1 MLGTSVARQT
11 WSRADRQG
19 LQSKAARILKGSN
32 WLVQPEFSRIIQTK
46 EKDLIGWLKT
56 SAFYGCFNTNKKKN
70 FFTHYFWPIQIIL
83 WVKSEICIYVGKLK
97 YLLRFLHTFF
107 MWQKKSWIFSWSFPS
122 DLRNWKMM
130 WRVSRAIRRHSK
142 SPKCQDPNRIWFKN
156 VFSRLLVA
164 FAMQF
169 RLQSRFAY
177 HLPGAFGPYLNFGFA
192 FFFCIHSGLNLWQ
205 FVGPETHW
213 ASSSQHVRLF
223 VYGLLLLFCV

>member
-1 MLGTSVARQT
+1 VLGTSVARQT

-32 WLVQPEFSRIIQTK
+32 WLVQPEFSRIIQCK
-46 EKDLIGWLKT
+46 QKDLIGWLKT
-56 SAFYGCFNTNKKKN
+56 SAFYGCFNTNKKKT
-70 FFTHYFWPIQIIL
+70 FLPTTFGKFKLIL
-83 WVKSEICIYVGKLK
+83 WVKSEICKLK
-97 YLLRFLHTFF
+97 YLLRFLHHFSCDK
-107 MWQKKSWIFSWSFPS
+107 KKSWIFSWSFPS
-122 DLRNWKMM
+122 DLRNWKIM

-192 FFFCIHSGLNLWQ
+192 FFFVFTLVLICGNLSDQ
-205 FVGPETHW
+205 KPTGPAA
-213 ASSSQHVRLF
+213 ASM
-223 VYGLLLLFCV
+223 CVCLWLIIIILCLA

>member
-1 MLGTSVARQT
+1 MHICRQVKISPT
-11 WSRADRQG
+11 IFAY
-19 LQSKAARILKGSN
+19 IFH
-32 WLVQPEFSRIIQTK
+32 VTK
-46 EKDLIGWLKT
+46 K
-56 SAFYGCFNTNKKKN
+56 
-70 FFTHYFWPIQIIL
+70 
-83 WVKSEICIYVGKLK
+83 
-97 YLLRFLHTFF
+97 
-107 MWQKKSWIFSWSFPS
+107 IFSWSFPS

-192 FFFCIHSGLNLWQ
+192 FFFVFTLVLICGNLSDQ
-205 FVGPETHW
+205 KPTGPAAASMCVCLFMAYYYYFVFSLIS
-213 ASSSQHVRLF
+213 AARLLHIWWPF
-223 VYGLLLLFCV
+223 DNQTVQL